1 MSDTAQRHVLIVD
14 DDDDVR
20 DLMRDIV
27 ETNGFSVLEC
37 ADALAVIGSIREN
50 PPETIILDLQMPGL
64 DGIEVLRRLNEVN
77 CTARIILASGSD
89 ARVLSSAVML
99 GRELGLNVVGGLGK
113 PLDFTMFAELLS
125 HPVGETPGLSSQQAL
140 TALDNGALIV
150 HYQPTLDLLHT
161 GQPKP
166 IGSESL
172 VRWLDDDQGLILP
185 SRFLPTVVK
194 DDAMDRLTWW
204 VANQVTEQ
212 LGTWE
217 RKGLDLS
224 VAINL
229 DPGLL
234 DDLDLPDKLIDIARG
249 NGAPPE
255 KITLEITEHAQIL
268 DVQNAMDILMRLR
281 LKSFELSIDD
291 FGTGHSSLSE
301 LYKMPFC
308 ELKIDR
314 SFVSEACQNA
324 EARTI
329 VQSVVELAHKLGLR
343 ACAEGVE
350 NEQTLDF
357 LHDIGCER
365 AQGFLF
371 SKALPAADFEAF
383 IHQSSQAA

>member
-1 MSDTAQRHVLIVD
+1 
-14 DDDDVR
+14 
-20 DLMRDIV
+20 
-27 ETNGFSVLEC
+27 
-37 ADALAVIGSIREN
+37 
-50 PPETIILDLQMPGL
+50 
-64 DGIEVLRRLNEVN
+64 
-77 CTARIILASGSD
+77 
-89 ARVLSSAVML
+89 
-99 GRELGLNVVGGLGK
+99 
-113 PLDFTMFAELLS
+113 
-125 HPVGETPGLSSQQAL
+125 
-140 TALDNGALIV
+140 
-150 HYQPTLDLLHT
+150 
-161 GQPKP
+161 
-166 IGSESL
+166 
-172 VRWLDDDQGLILP
+172 
-185 SRFLPTVVK
+185 
-194 DDAMDRLTWW
+194 MDRLTWW

-281 LKSFELSIDD
+281 LKGFELSIDD

-371 SKALPAADFEAF
+371 SRALPAADFEAF